1 MTNLLPPNR
10 GELLVAADSDSLT
23 RLAAHLVR
31 AWVAEAAKTNHDG
44 IARIAISG
52 GSTPRAMNKL
62 LATMSVPWA
71 ATEWFWVDERA
82 VPMASPRSNS
92 GAAQDDLFSHLK
104 VQPRGVHAMQGD
116 HADLDD
122 AARAYEKILGTSFGI
137 QPLASGGVG
146 LPAFDLLLLGI
157 GDDGHTASLFP
168 GGDQVEI
175 TDRWVVPVP
184 AAEGREA
191 RITLTRPVITAARR
205 VVVLAQGEAK
215 RGPIELARGP
225 GALREIPSR
234 LTQEVRG
241 ELLWLIDAAARP
253 ASPG

>member
-1 MTNLLPPNR
+1 MTTPNR
-10 GELLVAADSDSLT
+10 GELLVAADSESLT

-31 AWVAEAAKTNHDG
+31 AWVSEAARTNHDG
-44 IARIAISG
+44 VARVAISG

-82 VPMASPRSNS
+82 VPMASPRSNA
-92 GAAQDDLFSHLK
+92 GAAQDDLFSHLA
-104 VQPRGVHAMQGD
+104 VPPRGVHAMQGD
-116 HADLDD
+116 QADLDG
-122 AARAYEKILGTSFGI
+122 AARSYEKVLGASFGI

-146 LPAFDLLLLGI
+146 LPSFDLLLLGI

-168 GGDQVEI
+168 GNEEI
-175 TDRWVVPVP
+175 DVTDRWAVAVP

-215 RGPIELARGP
+215 RGPIERARIAGP
-225 GALREIPSR
+225 LRETPAR

-253 ASPG
+253 AG